1 MYMKMPMFS
10 KCLKKYSCVRYLVG
24 VCLGSWVLAS
34 NARDVKEMCDS
45 SQSGTK
51 FLHFL
56 SESLIIKCKET
67 KSMAAKKHTF
77 DIGTLSSAIDKITMQ
92 GSKVFINF
100 SGQEKTY
107 EYAWKPANKELLSA
121 LDGFVK
127 NPESFSLG
135 KFYNDSL
142 KNGDLVQT
150 LV

>member
-1 MYMKMPMFS
+1 MTMFS
-10 KCLKKYSCVRYLVG
+10 KCLKKYVCVRYLVG
-24 VCLGSWVLAS
+24 VCGDSWVLANS
-34 NARDVKEMCDS
+34 ARDVKEICDS

-100 SGQEKTY
+100 SGNEKTY
-107 EYAWKPANKELLSA
+107 EFEWKPANKKLLSA
-121 LDGFVK
+121 LQGFVE

-135 KFYNDSL
+135 RFYNDSL
-142 KNGDLVQT
+142 KNGDLLAITV
-150 LV
+150 